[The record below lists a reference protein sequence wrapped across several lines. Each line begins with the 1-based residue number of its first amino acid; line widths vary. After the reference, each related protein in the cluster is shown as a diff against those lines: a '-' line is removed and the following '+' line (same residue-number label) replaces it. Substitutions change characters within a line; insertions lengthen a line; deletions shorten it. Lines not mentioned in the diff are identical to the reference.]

1 MLISKIQIQLLY
13 LKMSEEKNIKD
24 MELEEKP
31 EIEQEKPVENI
42 LEEKNEEKKGPEEKP
57 KKKIIKRAP
66 MEKTV
71 DDTIKEFDKLLESEV
86 SNFLNFIFQEPDSD
100 KFENLFEKLKKE
112 KEKKEIFYLFMKT
125 YDKIQEVSI
134 NFFIFHSSEMN

>member
-13 LKMSEEKNIKD
+13 LKMSEEKNVSN
-24 MELEEKP
+24 MELEENP
-31 EIEQEKPVENI
+31 NIEQEKAVENI
-42 LEEKNEEKKGPEEKP
+42 LEEKNEENKNKEEKP

-71 DDTIKEFDKLLESEV
+71 DDTIKEFDKLLDSEV
-86 SNFLNFIFQEPDSD
+86 RIFLNFIFQEPDSD

>member
-1 MLISKIQIQLLY
+1 
-13 LKMSEEKNIKD
+13 MSEEKNIKD

-42 LEEKNEEKKGPEEKP
+42 LEEKNEEKKSPEEKP

-86 SNFLNFIFQEPDSD
+86 SNFLNFIF
-100 KFENLFEKLKKE
+100 
-112 KEKKEIFYLFMKT
+112 
-125 YDKIQEVSI
+125 
-134 NFFIFHSSEMN
+134 

>member
-1 MLISKIQIQLLY
+1 
-13 LKMSEEKNIKD
+13 MSEEKNENN
-24 MELEEKP
+24 MELEENIN
-31 EIEQEKPVENI
+31 IEQEKAVENV
-42 LEEKNEEKKGPEEKP
+42 LEEKNGEKKNIEEKP

>member
-24 MELEEKP
+24 MELEENA
-31 EIEQEKPVENI
+31 EIEQEKPVENV
-42 LEEKNEEKKGPEEKP
+42 LEEKNEEKKSPEEKP

-86 SNFLNFIFQEPDSD
+86 RNFLNFIFQEPDSD
-100 KFENLFEKLKKE
+100 KFENLYEKLKKE

-134 NFFIFHSSEMN
+134 YFFIFHSSEMN

>member
-24 MELEEKP
+24 MELEENA
-31 EIEQEKPVENI
+31 EIEQEKPVENV
-42 LEEKNEEKKGPEEKP
+42 LEEKNEEKKSPEEKP

-86 SNFLNFIFQEPDSD
+86 RIFLNF
-100 KFENLFEKLKKE
+100 
-112 KEKKEIFYLFMKT
+112 
-125 YDKIQEVSI
+125 
-134 NFFIFHSSEMN
+134 NF

>member
-24 MELEEKP
+24 MELEENP

-86 SNFLNFIFQEPDSD
+86 RNFLNFIF
-100 KFENLFEKLKKE
+100 
-112 KEKKEIFYLFMKT
+112 
-125 YDKIQEVSI
+125 
-134 NFFIFHSSEMN
+134 

>member
-1 MLISKIQIQLLY
+1 
-13 LKMSEEKNIKD
+13 

-31 EIEQEKPVENI
+31 EIEQEKPVENV
-42 LEEKNEEKKGPEEKP
+42 LEEKNEEKKSPEEKP

-86 SNFLNFIFQEPDSD
+86 RNFLNFNFQEPDSD

-125 YDKIQEVSI
+125 YDKIQEVRI
-134 NFFIFHSSEMN
+134 YFFIFHSSEMN